1 MCLIG
6 THLVHVLHVVGRG
19 DGVVPRAGDDQ
30 LAEGGNHGL
39 EGPGHPGP
47 AEALMPA
54 IGWMATE
61 RVTHPSASLEAF
73 QSKYLWSYGENM
85 IDWGL
90 RNFWQ
95 AENECLSYPMV

>member
-47 AEALMPA
+47 AEALGAGDRLDGHGKGDP
-54 IGWMATE
+54 
-61 RVTHPSASLEAF
+61 PL
-73 QSKYLWSYGENM
+73 
-85 IDWGL
+85 GL
-90 RNFWQ
+90 LGGLPVKVPLVIW
-95 AENECLSYPMV
+95 